1 MKNFIFRIVLL
12 SSIVTLSNIYALNFK
27 VATYNVENLFD
38 LNNDGTEY
46 EEYIPDNTNW
56 NKETL
61 EVKLTNISK
70 VINDLNVDILALE
83 EIESQTALDLLLA
96 HIPQYKYN
104 AFVKNPKSAIGIA
117 VISKYEISNVNTI
130 EVDAKNPHSR
140 PILEVDIKVEDKTIK
155 VFANHWRSK
164 NASESA
170 RIPYAKALYT
180 RIKKLP
186 CETDY
191 IILGDFNSNYNEY
204 DTFKYNRILNDTNG
218 IAGIN
223 DILKTTINSTFI
235 TKDNLYECDDYV
247 HYNLWLETPSYKRFS
262 YRFRGSYE
270 TPDSIIISTSL
281 LDGHMIDYVDSSFS
295 VFMPYYLYQKEF
307 IQRWKI
313 DKKGFHKRQGYSDHL
328 PIYATFSTTPKKL
341 DNTKKLDLS
350 KISSLYEIESILTP
364 LTIKDAVVLYK
375 TADSAIIK
383 QDNDRAIFIYNAAKE
398 LETGKRYDLTVN
410 KISLFYGQKQITEIN
425 NITQK
430 GTETNYQ
437 KYFLQGSGTD
447 FSDFQL
453 QNEIITDISGY
464 FVKKELRI
472 GNKSIRLYAKNKNVL
487 PPQKS
492 NIRIKTAHISI
503 YNNTPQLIIYSKDDY
518 EVISIDK

>member
-1 MKNFIFRIVLL
+1 MKNFIFRVLFSSVFIV
-12 SSIVTLSNIYALNFK
+12 SSVYALEFK

-61 EVKLTNISK
+61 DVKLTNISQ
-70 VINDLNVDILALE
+70 VISDLNVDILALE
-83 EIESQTALDLLLA
+83 EVESQTALDLLLSRVS
-96 HIPQYKYN
+96 QYRYN

-117 VISKYEISNVNTI
+117 VISKYEITGFNAI

-140 PILEVDIKVEDKTIK
+140 PILEVDIKIDDKTIK

-180 RIKKLP
+180 RIKQLP

-281 LDGHMIDYVDSSFS
+281 LDGNNIDYVDSSFS
-295 VFMPYYLYQKEF
+295 VFMPYYLYQREF

-313 DKKGFHKRQGYSDHL
+313 DKKGFHKRTGYSDHL
-328 PIYATFSTTPKKL
+328 PIFAKFTTTPKKT
-341 DNTKKLDLS
+341 DNVKKLDLS

-375 TADSAIIK
+375 TAKSAIIK
-383 QDNDRAIFIYNAAKE
+383 QANDRAIFIYNVATE
-398 LETGKRYDLTVN
+398 LETGKIYDLTVN
-410 KISLFYGQKQITEIN
+410 KISLFYGQKQITEISN
-425 NITQK
+425 VTQK
-430 GTETNYQ
+430 GVATDYTTYFQ
-437 KYFLQGSGTD
+437 KGNNVD
-447 FSDFQL
+447 FSDFNL
-453 QNEIITDISGY
+453 QNEIVSDVTGY

-472 GNKSIRLYAKNKNVL
+472 GNQSIRIYTKNNHLL

-492 NIRIKTAHISI
+492 NINIKSAHLSI
-503 YNNTPQLIIYSKDDY
+503 YNNTPQLVIYSKDDY

>member
-1 MKNFIFRIVLL
+1 MRNFIFRVCL
-12 SSIVTLSNIYALNFK
+12 SSIFLFSSLIAVEFK

-61 EVKLTNISK
+61 DVKLTNISQ

-83 EIESQTALDLLLA
+83 EVESQTALDLLLA
-96 HIPQYKYN
+96 YVPQYKYN

-117 VISKYEISNVNTI
+117 VISKYEILNVNTI
-130 EVDAKNPHSR
+130 EIDAKNPHSR
-140 PILEVDIKVEDKTIK
+140 PILEVDIKIQDKQIK

-170 RIPYAKALYT
+170 RIPYAKALYS
-180 RIKKLP
+180 RIKQLP

-281 LDGHMIDYVDSSFS
+281 LDGNEIDYVDGSFS

-307 IQRWKI
+307 IQRWQI
-313 DKKGFHKRQGYSDHL
+313 DKKGFHKRRGYSDHL
-328 PIYATFSTTPKKL
+328 PIYAKFTTTPKKV

-364 LTIKDAVVLYK
+364 LTIKDAIVLYK
-375 TADSAIIK
+375 TANSAIIK
-383 QDNDRAIFIYNAAKE
+383 QANDRAIFIYNDAKE
-398 LETGKRYDLTVN
+398 LEVGNIYDLTVN
-410 KISLFYGQKQITEIN
+410 KISLFYGQKQITQISNIIPKGISADYTKYFHQGN
-425 NITQK
+425 NI
-430 GTETNYQ
+430 
-437 KYFLQGSGTD
+437 D
-447 FSDFQL
+447 FSNFQL
-453 QNEIITDISGY
+453 QNEIVTDVSGY

-472 GNKSIRLYAKNKNVL
+472 DNKSIRLYVKSNSIL

-492 NIRIKTAHISI
+492 HIKIKSAHLSI
-503 YNNTPQLIIYSKDDY
+503 YNNTPQLVIYSKDDY
-518 EVISIDK
+518 EVLSIDK

>member
-1 MKNFIFRIVLL
+1 MKNFIFKVLL
-12 SSIVTLSNIYALNFK
+12 SFVFVFSNTYAIEFK

-46 EEYIPDNTNW
+46 AEYVPDNTNW
-56 NKETL
+56 NTETL
-61 EVKLTNISK
+61 DVKLTNISQ

-83 EIESQTALDLLLA
+83 EIESQAALDLLLA
-96 HIPQYKYN
+96 RIPQYKYN

-117 VISKYEISNVNTI
+117 VISKYEISNINAI
-130 EVDAKNPHSR
+130 EVEAKNPHSR
-140 PILEVDIKVEDKTIK
+140 PILEVDIRVEDKLIK

-170 RIPYAKALYT
+170 RIPYAKALYS
-180 RIKKLP
+180 RIKQLP

-281 LDGHMIDYVDSSFS
+281 LDGDKIDYVDSSFG
-295 VFMPYYLYQKEF
+295 VFMPYYLYKKEF

-313 DKKGFHKRQGYSDHL
+313 DKKGFHKREGYSDHL
-328 PIYATFSTTPKKL
+328 PIYATFTTNPKKVE
-341 DNTKKLDLS
+341 NTKKLDLS

-364 LTIKDAVVLYK
+364 LTIKDAIVLYK
-375 TADSAIIK
+375 TANSAIIK
-383 QDNDRAIFIYNAAKE
+383 QANDRAIFIYNVAKE
-398 LETGKRYDLTVN
+398 LEVGKIYDLTVN
-410 KISLFYGQKQITEIN
+410 KISLFYGQKQITQIS
-425 NITQK
+425 NITPK
-430 GTETNYQ
+430 GTEADLQ
-437 KYFLQGSGTD
+437 KHFKKGND
-447 FSDFQL
+447 IEFSNFQI
-453 QNEIITDISGY
+453 QNEVVTDITGY

-472 GNKSIRLYAKNKNVL
+472 GNTTIRLYAKSNTIL

-492 NIRIKTAHISI
+492 NIRIKSAHLSM
-503 YNNTPQLIIYSKDDY
+503 YNNTPQLVIYSKDDY
-518 EVISIDK
+518 EVLSIDK